1 MKSNIIERI
10 QKWRDSGNT
19 IVFTNGCF
27 DILHRGHVHYLHE
40 AKKLGG
46 KLIVGLNSDLSVQRI
61 KGTDRPF
68 IPEDD
73 RGIILKSLAAV
84 DEILIFHEDTP
95 LKLIED
101 VRPDILVK
109 GGDYSEDDIVG
120 AELVKTLGGAV
131 VVIPFLKGFS
141 SSKIV
146 NQIRNN

>member
-10 QKWRDSGNT
+10 QKWRDSGST

-40 AKKLGG
+40 AKKLGD

-84 DEILIFHEDTP
+84 DEILI
-95 LKLIED
+95 
-101 VRPDILVK
+101 LVLAFN
-109 GGDYSEDDIVG
+109 Y
-120 AELVKTLGGAV
+120 
-131 VVIPFLKGFS
+131 
-141 SSKIV
+141 
-146 NQIRNN
+146 